1 MTFESPY
8 YGGIC
13 RMWHKHGQPF
23 VERKTGHKTLLE
35 EEMHAF
41 VAT

>member
-1 MTFESPY
+1 
-8 YGGIC
+8 
-13 RMWHKHGQPF
+13 MWHKHGQPF
-23 VERKTGHKTLLE
+23 VVERKTGHKTLLE